1 MTQAAH
7 IHKLTQNI
15 IITQTQMHTHKNTN
29 KHELLTETNRKKKRT
44 KVQPQLLK
52 YCNVLLKGANISEIQ
67 IKLMK
72 SITVKKPFINDLSKD
87 NVELA
92 VRTDIR

>member
-7 IHKLTQNI
+7 IHKLTQNK

-29 KHELLTETNRKKKRT
+29 KHELLTKTNRKKKRT

-52 YCNVLLKGANISEIQ
+52 YCNVLLKGANMP
-67 IKLMK
+67 KFRL
-72 SITVKKPFINDLSKD
+72 N
-87 NVELA
+87 
-92 VRTDIR
+92 